1 MLRGWNGRMLLLILA
16 LRMGLVGITLAHPE
30 GGVLTDSR
38 SYLEMADGILKFGPL
53 GDPEASDLHRTSG
66 YPVFLALVQALT
78 GTQFL
83 GVVVAQL
90 LGTGLAC
97 LVLVRIGSIAG
108 APEAGRIGAYVYALS
123 PNAAMWSL
131 TIMSESLFA
140 LLLTLALWTWLRSR
154 SGAGIARMAG
164 TGAILGLAAIVRPI
178 GLSLIGVWAV
188 VDGWSAW
195 ATAGRRKALARL
207 LAVAGGFVLVIAP
220 WVVRNWITYG
230 DAEFS
235 RIPWKAFV
243 RFNLAYV
250 LAEVEG
256 IDRNDAAVQLEGR
269 VNSWPDVWAFV
280 QAHPVEFVD
289 QQLRGIF
296 RSTVGIE
303 SGAWA
308 RVVGL
313 DLESQGSFG
322 ILNALAGGGIAQ
334 AWREAGEL
342 LRSGRGA
349 LLVLGLL
356 AVTHTLGSYL
366 AAARLGVA
374 SESFRGET
382 RAVIV
387 GLVLTTAY
395 LLIAPGAA
403 GQARFRVAAE
413 PYLALLAG
421 MGAVRWGEALAIRG
435 AKKREG
441 AAAPKA

>member
-1 MLRGWNGRMLLLILA
+1 MLLLILA

-30 GGVLTDSR
+30 GGVLIDSR
-38 SYLEMADGILKFGPL
+38 SYLEMADDVLEFGPF
-53 GDPEASDLHRTSG
+53 GDPEVSDLHRTPG
-66 YPVFLALVQALT
+66 YPVFVALVQMITA
-78 GTQFL
+78 TQYL
-83 GVVVAQL
+83 GVIAAQL
-90 LGTGLAC
+90 LGIGIAC
-97 LVLVRIGSIAG
+97 LLLVRIGSMLG
-108 APEAGRIGAYVYALS
+108 APRAGVAGAYVYALS

-140 LLLTLALWTWLRSR
+140 VLLALALWTWLRSR
-154 SGAGIARMAG
+154 EAGRIGWVAA
-164 TGAILGLAAIVRPI
+164 TGAILGLASLVRPI
-178 GLSLIGVWAV
+178 GLPLIGVWTV
-188 VDGWSAW
+188 SDLWRAW
-195 ATAGRRKALARL
+195 GPAGRRH
-207 LAVAGGFVLVIAP
+207 AVARMAAMVGGLALVLAP
-220 WVVRNWITYG
+220 WVVRNWITFG
-230 DAEFS
+230 DAVFS
-235 RIPWKAFV
+235 RAPWNTLV

-250 LAEVEG
+250 LAEAEG
-256 IDRNDAAVQLEGR
+256 MDRNEASIELQGK
-269 VNSWPDVWAFV
+269 VNSWSDVRDFIRAYPD
-280 QAHPVEFVD
+280 EFVE
-289 QQLRGIF
+289 QQLRGIL
-296 RSTVGIE
+296 RSTAGIE

-308 RVVGL
+308 RVAGL

-322 ILNALAGGGIAQ
+322 ILNALAGGGFAQ

-356 AVTHTLGSYL
+356 AVIHTLGSYL

-387 GLVLTTAY
+387 CLVLTTAY